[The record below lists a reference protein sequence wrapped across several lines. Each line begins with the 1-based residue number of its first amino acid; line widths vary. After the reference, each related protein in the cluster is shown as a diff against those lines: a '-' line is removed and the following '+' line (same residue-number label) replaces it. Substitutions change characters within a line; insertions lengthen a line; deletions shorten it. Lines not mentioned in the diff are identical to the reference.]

1 MKQFPLFR
9 RGLAAVLTLL
19 LVCALPLS
27 ASAFFWDKEEVPAVA
42 DFTKNGLVGDTIAFS
57 PQDFAV
63 ESGADAVLSHITLV
77 SLPDPGA
84 GSLTM
89 GGQALTVGTV
99 IDATALS
106 GLAFQSSPEILLLY
120 AGVHAILYYRLAHWL
135 HRHGLKFLARFLSQ
149 WARFWTGI
157 EIHPGAVIGR
167 RLVIDH
173 GTGIVIGE
181 TAELGDDCLL
191 YQGVTLGGTG
201 KDVGK
206 RHPTLGSNVMVGAG
220 AKVLGPITIHD
231 NARIAAGAV
240 VLQEVPEGAT
250 AVGVPAQ
257 IVRVNGEKVHRYADE
272 VDQTSVE
279 NPTLKK
285 IEALTRRVEEL
296 ERRLAEQSAPG
307 SQAS

>member
-1 MKQFPLFR
+1 M
-9 RGLAAVLTLL
+9 
-19 LVCALPLS
+19 C
-27 ASAFFWDKEEVPAVA
+27 
-42 DFTKNGLVGDTIAFS
+42 
-57 PQDFAV
+57 
-63 ESGADAVLSHITLV
+63 
-77 SLPDPGA
+77 
-84 GSLTM
+84 
-89 GGQALTVGTV
+89 
-99 IDATALS
+99 
-106 GLAFQSSPEILLLY
+106 SSDL
-120 AGVHAILYYRLAHWL
+120 
-135 HRHGLKFLARFLSQ
+135 HGLKFLARFLSQ

-157 EIHPGAVIGR
+157 EIHPGATIGR